1 MDRLRKCKLENL
13 LHTSITTSATCLWI
27 LQQENS
33 CKMVQPWVYT
43 TVLLC
48 LYGFF
53 KEMKPSEPFLTPF
66 LKGFH
71 NNITENQLE
80 QIYPVWT
87 YSYLG
92 MLAIALLVTD
102 LARYKPIIITEALA
116 YLTTRIILLAGH
128 SVAIMQL
135 MQFAYG
141 VATATEIAYY
151 AYIYAAVSSHHY
163 QKVTSYTRMAILCGR
178 SCAGFIGQLLV
189 SLHVADL
196 YTLNVISTV
205 SVCIA
210 LILALLLPNIDSS
223 YLQSDN
229 NDAQPNAILS
239 NFNQM
244 SQTYETAD
252 HSTSQQV
259 NFQHGSTSASQLQNT
274 PENNATVTPEI
285 KDNQTVPLSWRQ
297 QILIFCYL
305 FASQIKSTYS
315 NRTIL
320 RWSLW
325 WALATCGE
333 LQVGNYV
340 ENLWDVIYPSR
351 KHNEEVYNGLVLA
364 IATLLGAAAALAL
377 AYIKFDWCIFGE
389 LMAGIVSILDGLL
402 LLIISLTNQ
411 IWLCYACYIIFRA
424 SYALLITIA
433 R

>member
-1 MDRLRKCKLENL
+1 
-13 LHTSITTSATCLWI
+13 
-27 LQQENS
+27 
-33 CKMVQPWVYT
+33 MVQPWVYT
-43 TVLLC
+43 TMVLC

-71 NNITENQLE
+71 NNLTESQLE

-92 MLAIALLVTD
+92 ILAIALLVTD

-116 YLTTRIILLAGH
+116 YLATRIILLAGH

-178 SCAGFIGQLLV
+178 SCAGFLGQILV
-189 SLHVADL
+189 SLHAADL
-196 YTLNVISTV
+196 YTLNIISTV

-210 LILALLLPNIDSS
+210 LVLALLLPNVDSS
-223 YLQSDN
+223 YLQSN
-229 NDAQPNAILS
+229 NDDVQPNAIIS
-239 NFNQM
+239 NANQM
-244 SQTYETAD
+244 SQTPET
-252 HSTSQQV
+252 TMYTENQQV
-259 NFQHGSTSASQLQNT
+259 NFSPDPTLESQLQDNSKNNT
-274 PENNATVTPEI
+274 IMHPEVKNNQAM
-285 KDNQTVPLSWRQ
+285 PLGWKQ
-297 QILIFCYL
+297 QILHFFYL
-305 FASQIKSTYS
+305 FALQIKSIYS
-315 NRTIL
+315 NRIIL

-351 KHNEEVYNGLVLA
+351 QHNEEVYNGLVLA
-364 IATLLGAAAALAL
+364 IGTLLGAAAALGL
-377 AYIKFDWCIFGE
+377 AYVKFDWCIFGE
-389 LMAGIVSILDGLL
+389 LMAGIVSILDGFLL
-402 LLIISLTNQ
+402 LVMSLTNQ